1 MKVWIKKNKWVVGA
15 ICLGMI
21 ALFCFFFFQL
31 NQKNEVKRELETVL
45 SSGLEEA
52 KKPKEQVKT
61 AGTETAAT
69 SQPEVVTGA
78 EEKQSSKEE
87 VIPTNVGLSEGER
100 PTVETLQEAQKNFNQ
115 VSDDVLGTIEI
126 PSIELE
132 MPILEGDSFEKML
145 YGACT
150 VLPKQTMGKG
160 NYTLAAHNAGME
172 GLMFSSL
179 GKVSIGET
187 ITLKDRSGHVYNY
200 KVKEQRHVNMTD
212 TSILNLTRK
221 PTLTLITCDQATKT
235 DGRIVVIAE
244 LV

>member
-1 MKVWIKKNKWVVGA
+1 MKTWLKKNKYLVGA
-15 ICLGMI
+15 ISFGMI
-21 ALFCFFFFQL
+21 ALFCFFFANL
-31 NQKNEVKRELETVL
+31 NQKEEFTREAKTLL

-52 KKPKEQVKT
+52 KKPKKQVETKT
-61 AGTETAAT
+61 SKTNS
-69 SQPEVVTGA
+69 SQPEAVTGA
-78 EEKQSSKEE
+78 EIPVAPEE
-87 VIPTNVGLSEGER
+87 TALPTGVALSEGER
-100 PTVETLQEAQKNFNQ
+100 PTVETLQEAQKDFEQ
-115 VSDDVLGTIEI
+115 VKDDILGTIRI
-126 PSIELE
+126 ASIGLE

-160 NYTLAAHNAGME
+160 NYTLAAHNAGVD

-179 GKVSIGET
+179 ENVAVGET
-187 ITLKDRSGHVYNY
+187 ITLQERSGHIYNY

-244 LV
+244 LD

>member
-1 MKVWIKKNKWVVGA
+1 MKTWLKKNKYLVGA
-15 ICLGMI
+15 IGFGMI
-21 ALFCFFFFQL
+21 ALFCFFFANL
-31 NQKNEVKRELETVL
+31 NQKEEFTREAKTLL

-52 KKPKEQVKT
+52 KKPKKQVETKT
-61 AGTETAAT
+61 SKTNS
-69 SQPEVVTGA
+69 SQPEAVTGA
-78 EEKQSSKEE
+78 EIPVAPEE
-87 VIPTNVGLSEGER
+87 TALPTGVALSEGER
-100 PTVETLQEAQKNFNQ
+100 PTVETLQEAQKDFEQ
-115 VSDDVLGTIEI
+115 VKDDILGTIRI
-126 PSIELE
+126 ASIGLE
-132 MPILEGDSFEKML
+132 MPILEGDSFKKML

-160 NYTLAAHNAGME
+160 NYTLAAHNAGVD

-179 GKVSIGET
+179 GNVAVGET

-244 LV
+244 MV

>member
-1 MKVWIKKNKWVVGA
+1 MKTWLKKNKYLVGA
-15 ICLGMI
+15 IGFGVI
-21 ALFCFFFFQL
+21 ALFCFFFANL
-31 NQKNEVKRELETVL
+31 NQKEEFTREAETLL

-52 KKPKEQVKT
+52 KKPKKQVETKT
-61 AGTETAAT
+61 SETNS

-78 EEKQSSKEE
+78 EIPVEPEE
-87 VIPTNVGLSEGER
+87 TALPTGVALSEGER
-100 PTVETLQEAQKNFNQ
+100 PTVETLQEAQKDFEQ
-115 VSDDVLGTIEI
+115 VKDDILGTIRI
-126 PSIELE
+126 ASISLE
-132 MPILEGDSFEKML
+132 MPILEGDSFKKML

-160 NYTLAAHNAGME
+160 NYTLAAHNAGVD

-179 GKVSIGET
+179 GNVSVGET
-187 ITLKDRSGHVYNY
+187 ITLQDRSGHIYNY

-244 LV
+244 LG

>member
-1 MKVWIKKNKWVVGA
+1 MKTWLKKNKYLVGA
-15 ICLGMI
+15 ISFGMI
-21 ALFCFFFFQL
+21 ALFCFFFANL
-31 NQKNEVKRELETVL
+31 NQKEEFTREAKTLL

-52 KKPKEQVKT
+52 KKPKKQVETKT
-61 AGTETAAT
+61 SKTNS

-78 EEKQSSKEE
+78 EIPVAPEE
-87 VIPTNVGLSEGER
+87 TALPTGVALSEGER
-100 PTVETLQEAQKNFNQ
+100 PTVETLQEAQKDFEQ
-115 VSDDVLGTIEI
+115 VKDDILGTIRI
-126 PSIELE
+126 ASIGLE

-160 NYTLAAHNAGME
+160 NYTLAAHNAGVD

-179 GKVSIGET
+179 GNVAVGET
-187 ITLKDRSGHVYNY
+187 ITLQDRSGHVYNY

-244 LV
+244 LD

>member
-1 MKVWIKKNKWVVGA
+1 MKTWLKKNKYLLGA
-15 ICLGMI
+15 ISFGMI
-21 ALFCFFFFQL
+21 ALFCFFFANL
-31 NQKNEVKRELETVL
+31 NQKEEFTREAKTLL

-52 KKPKEQVKT
+52 KKPKKQVETKT
-61 AGTETAAT
+61 SETNS
-69 SQPEVVTGA
+69 SQPEAVTGA
-78 EEKQSSKEE
+78 EIPIEPEE
-87 VIPTNVGLSEGER
+87 TAVPTGVALSEGER
-100 PTVETLQEAQKNFNQ
+100 PTVETLQEAQKDFEQ
-115 VSDDVLGTIEI
+115 VKDDILGTIRI
-126 PSIELE
+126 TSIGLE
-132 MPILEGDSFEKML
+132 MPILKGDSFEKML

-160 NYTLAAHNAGME
+160 NYTLAAHNAGVD

-179 GKVSIGET
+179 GNVAVGET
-187 ITLKDRSGHVYNY
+187 ITLQDRSGHVYNY

-244 LV
+244 LI

>member
-1 MKVWIKKNKWVVGA
+1 MKTWLKKNKYLVGA
-15 ICLGMI
+15 IGFGMI
-21 ALFCFFFFQL
+21 ALFCFFFANL
-31 NQKNEVKRELETVL
+31 NQKEEFTREAKTLL

-52 KKPKEQVKT
+52 KKPKKQVETKT
-61 AGTETAAT
+61 SKTNS

-78 EEKQSSKEE
+78 EIAVETEE
-87 VIPTNVGLSEGER
+87 TAIPTGVALSEGER
-100 PTVETLQEAQKNFNQ
+100 PTVEILQEAQKDFEQ
-115 VSDDVLGTIEI
+115 IKDDILGTIRI
-126 PSIELE
+126 ASIGLE

-160 NYTLAAHNAGME
+160 NYTLAAHNAGVD

-179 GKVSIGET
+179 GNVAVGET
-187 ITLKDRSGHVYNY
+187 ITLQDRSGHVYNY

-244 LV
+244 LD

>member
-1 MKVWIKKNKWVVGA
+1 MKTWLKKNKYLVGA
-15 ICLGMI
+15 IGFGVI
-21 ALFCFFFFQL
+21 ALFCFFFANL
-31 NQKNEVKRELETVL
+31 NQKEEFTREAKTLL

-52 KKPKEQVKT
+52 KKPKKQVETKT
-61 AGTETAAT
+61 SETNS
-69 SQPEVVTGA
+69 SQSEVVTGSEISVES
-78 EEKQSSKEE
+78 EETAL
-87 VIPTNVGLSEGER
+87 PTGVALSEGER
-100 PTVETLQEAQKNFNQ
+100 PTVETLKEAQKDFEQ
-115 VSDDVLGTIEI
+115 VKDDILGTIRI
-126 PSIELE
+126 ASIGLE

-160 NYTLAAHNAGME
+160 NYTLAAHNAGVD

-179 GKVSIGET
+179 GNVAVGET
-187 ITLKDRSGHVYNY
+187 ITLQDRSGHVYNY

-244 LV
+244 MA

>member
-1 MKVWIKKNKWVVGA
+1 MKTWLKKNKYLVGV
-15 ICLGMI
+15 IGFGMI
-21 ALFCFFFFQL
+21 ALFCFFFANL
-31 NQKNEVKRELETVL
+31 NQKEEFTREAKTLL

-52 KKPKEQVKT
+52 KKPKKQVETKT
-61 AGTETAAT
+61 SKTNS
-69 SQPEVVTGA
+69 SQPEAVTGA
-78 EEKQSSKEE
+78 EIPVAPEE
-87 VIPTNVGLSEGER
+87 TALPTGVALSEGER
-100 PTVETLQEAQKNFNQ
+100 PTVETLQEAQKDFEQ
-115 VSDDVLGTIEI
+115 VKDDILGTIRI
-126 PSIELE
+126 ASIGLE

-160 NYTLAAHNAGME
+160 NYTLAAHNAGVD

-179 GKVSIGET
+179 GNVAVGET
-187 ITLKDRSGHVYNY
+187 ITLQDRSGHVYNY

-244 LV
+244 MV